1 MEDPITADWPSRV
14 PIEEDE
20 EEAESLIEQY
30 AVQPE
35 LALDVRSQHR
45 TLGILSREIVPPSCR
60 HGRRACC
67 AGAPRRVSHDSG
79 ARL

>member
-45 TLGILSREIVPPSCR
+45 TLGIFSLL
-60 HGRRACC
+60 
-67 AGAPRRVSHDSG
+67 G
-79 ARL
+79 ARDRATIMPTWTPCLLRRCSKARLPR